1 MRDGKRMGWFLTAG
15 FSCAAAVVL
24 LITVYRS
31 LPPGEPAGVSVGES
45 VVLTA
50 DGTVAESVA
59 LTDKILPVG
68 ALEDNYATM
77 NPLLAESD
85 TSDETSEGSARMDDD
100 LQMKNGTVDEMP
112 EETSA
117 AAAEFDTNSATGGE
131 MADDAAADK
140 DPDEI
145 MRVALTFD
153 DGPHPDWT
161 VNLLDGLAERGVRA
175 TFFVIGK
182 NIPGNEDIIARMDQE
197 GHLIGNHTYDH
208 VKISDLS
215 VEEAC
220 AQVEQTSAL
229 VKAITGKDTEYV
241 RPPFGSWREDLECSF
256 EMFPVLWDV
265 DPLDWTTKNT
275 SDVVRRVLEA
285 VEPDDI
291 ILLHDC
297 YESSVDA
304 ALQIVDA
311 LLEQGYEFVTV
322 DELILE

>member
-31 LPPGEPAGVSVGES
+31 LLPEVPAGDL
-45 VVLTA
+45 LTTEGSALTDDDLLMEA
-50 DGTVAESVA
+50 DATGTAAESVA
-59 LTDKILPVG
+59 LADKILSVG
-68 ALEDNYATM
+68 DLETA
-77 NPLLAESD
+77 
-85 TSDETSEGSARMDDD
+85 EGSAMMDSGILKENDAAEAETGEKSVAAGALD
-100 LQMKNGTVDEMP
+100 TDAAASGEM
-112 EETSA
+112 TDG
-117 AAAEFDTNSATGGE
+117 AAAET
-131 MADDAAADK
+131 
-140 DPDEI
+140 DPDDT

-153 DGPHPDWT
+153 DGPHPAWT
-161 VNLLDGLAERGVRA
+161 VKLLDGLAERDVRA

-182 NIPGNEDIIARMDQE
+182 NIPGNEDIIARMAQE

-208 VKISDLS
+208 IKISDLS

-220 AQVEQTSAL
+220 EQVERTSTL
-229 VKAITGKDTEYV
+229 VRAITGKDTEYV
-241 RPPFGSWREDLECSF
+241 RPPFGSWRGDLECSF

-311 LLEQGYEFVTV
+311 LLEQGYQFVTV